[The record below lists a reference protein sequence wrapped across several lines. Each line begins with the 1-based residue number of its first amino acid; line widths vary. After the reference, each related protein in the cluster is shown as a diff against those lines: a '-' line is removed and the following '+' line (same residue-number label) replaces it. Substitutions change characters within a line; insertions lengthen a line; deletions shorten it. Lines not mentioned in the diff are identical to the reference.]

1 MQTPIIQT
9 QEADEG
15 LAQGEA
21 MLDQWRTVRQSFY
34 QQKMDDAT
42 REYCVAL
49 EKKIFAMSDSDYYSV
64 SRILSA
70 YARIKERTGS
80 DDYHAAL
87 MLADSAFQTV
97 ANALFAAERTLEG
110 PDNRPQRHAPRER
123 ESLRAPHRTDN
134 QF

>member
-1 MQTPIIQT
+1 MQTPTTQT
-9 QEADEG
+9 KETEG

-21 MLDQWRTVRQSFY
+21 MLAAWRTARQSFY
-34 QQKMDDAT
+34 AQQMTDAT
-42 REYCVAL
+42 REYCIAV

-80 DDYHAAL
+80 EDYHSAL

-97 ANALFAAERTLEG
+97 ANALFASERELEG

-123 ESLRAPHRTDN
+123 EFFRAPHPTDN

>member
-1 MQTPIIQT
+1 MQTPTTQT
-9 QEADEG
+9 KETEG

-21 MLDQWRTVRQSFY
+21 MLDQWRAARQSFY
-34 QQKMDDAT
+34 QQQMADAT

-70 YARIKERTGS
+70 LDRIKERTGS
-80 DDYHAAL
+80 DDYHSAL
-87 MLADSAFQTV
+87 MLADSAFQVTT
-97 ANALFAAERTLEG
+97 AALFSAERELEG
-110 PDNRPQRHAPRER
+110 PDYRPQRHAPRER
-123 ESLRAPHRTDN
+123 ESFRAPHRTDN